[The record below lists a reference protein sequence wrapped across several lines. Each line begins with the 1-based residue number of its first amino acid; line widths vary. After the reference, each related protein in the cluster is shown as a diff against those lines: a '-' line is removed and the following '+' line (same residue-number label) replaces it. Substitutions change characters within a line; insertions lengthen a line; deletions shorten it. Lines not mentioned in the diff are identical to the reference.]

1 MIVKPFKGFR
11 PKRDIVEK
19 FVVKPYDVV
28 STEEARK
35 EIQKNPFSFYKVT
48 KPEAEFE
55 ENIDPSSDVVMK
67 RARENLEKFIKDG
80 ILVQDSK
87 DSFYVYKQTMGK
99 HVQIG
104 LVALFSVDEYLEEK
118 IKKHELTRKKKEEER
133 TKHVYY
139 TKAHT
144 GPVFLMYRSDSEVNK
159 SFQTVVEEKEP
170 ENVLVDDMGIVHEFY
185 IIDDE
190 KCIEQIKKAFEKVQA
205 FYIADGHHRAAAAVR
220 ARDMLKDVVNSEE
233 INYFLGIVF
242 PHDELRIMDYNRIV
256 KYPMKKEELLEK
268 LRKDFEVERVYER
281 PFRPR
286 RKHEI
291 GLYVGSG
298 EWYLMKPLDIPK
310 DTLSSLD
317 VEILQ
322 KKVLS
327 PIFGIEDPR
336 TDERIDFVGGIKGLC
351 ILEKMVDEKGWNFAF
366 SMYPTSVEDL
376 MKIADEKKIM
386 PPKST
391 WFEPKLK
398 SGFVV
403 HIIE

>member
-1 MIVKPFKGFR
+1 MVVKPFKGFR
-11 PKRDIVEK
+11 PRKDVVER
-19 FVVKPYDVV
+19 FIVKPYDIV
-28 STEEARK
+28 SREEARK
-35 EIQKNPFSFYKVT
+35 EIQKNPISFYKVT
-48 KPEAEFE
+48 KPEAEFTE
-55 ENIDPSSDVVMK
+55 DIDPSSDDVMRK
-67 RARENLEKFIKDG
+67 ARKNLEKFMSDG
-80 ILVQDSK
+80 ILVQD
-87 DSFYVYKQTMGK
+87 DRESFYVYRQIMGK
-99 HVQIG
+99 HIQTG
-104 LVALFSVDEYLEEK
+104 LVALFSVDEYLEGK

-144 GPVFLMYRSDSEVNK
+144 GPVFLMYRSDSEVNE
-159 SFQTVVEEKEP
+159 SFQRVVETKEP
-170 ENVLVDDMGIVHEFY
+170 ENVLIDDAGIVHEFY
-185 IIDDE
+185 VIDDKRQVE
-190 KCIEQIKKAFEKVQA
+190 SIKKAFEKVQA

-220 ARDMLKDVVNSEE
+220 ASDMLKGEVDDDER
-233 INYFLGIVF
+233 NYFLGIVF

-256 KYPMKKEELLEK
+256 KHSIEKKELLRRLE
-268 LRKDFEVERVYER
+268 KDFEIERVYER
-281 PFRPR
+281 PYRPKK
-286 RKHEI
+286 KHEI

-298 EWYLMKPLDIPK
+298 EWYIMKPLNVPE

-351 ILEKMVDEKGWNFAF
+351 ILEKLVDEEGWDFAF

-376 MKIADEKKIM
+376 MKIADEGKIM

-403 HIIE
+403 HIMG

>member
-55 ENIDPSSDVVMK
+55 ESIDPSSDIVMK
-67 RARENLEKFIKDG
+67 RARENLEKFVKDG
-80 ILVQDSK
+80 IVVQDSK
-87 DSFYVYKQTMGK
+87 DSFYVYKQIMGK

-190 KCIEQIKKAFEKVQA
+190 NCIEQIKKAFEKVQA

-242 PHDELRIMDYNRIV
+242 PHNELRIMDYNRIV
-256 KYPMKKEELLEK
+256 KYPMEKEELLEK

-281 PFRPR
+281 PYRPR

-298 EWYLMKPLDIPK
+298 EWYMMKPLDIPK

-327 PIFGIEDPR
+327 PIFGIEDPK

-351 ILEKMVDEKGWNFAF
+351 VLEKMVDEKGWSFAF

-398 SGFVV
+398 SGFVI

>member
-55 ENIDPSSDVVMK
+55 ESIDPSSDIVMK
-67 RARENLEKFIKDG
+67 RARENLEKFVKDG
-80 ILVQDSK
+80 IVVQDSK
-87 DSFYVYKQTMGK
+87 DSFYVYKQIMGK

-190 KCIEQIKKAFEKVQA
+190 NCIEQIKKAFEKVQA

-256 KYPMKKEELLEK
+256 KYPMEKEELLEK

-281 PFRPR
+281 PYRPR

-298 EWYLMKPLDIPK
+298 EWYMMKPLDIPK

-327 PIFGIEDPR
+327 PIFGIEDPK

-351 ILEKMVDEKGWNFAF
+351 VLEKMVDEKGWSFAF

-398 SGFVV
+398 SGFVI